1 MRNLTMLMD
10 YYELTMSNGY
20 FEKGFKDK
28 MVVFDMFYRK
38 NPDNG
43 GFVVSAGL
51 EQLIEYIENMHFS
64 KEDIEFLRSKGEF
77 SEGFLQYLADF
88 KFTGNIDALPEGT
101 ICYPNTPIVTV
112 TAPVIEA
119 QLIETMLL
127 LTMNF
132 QSLIATKASRIC
144 RTAAE
149 SGAVVMEF
157 GARRAHGGDAAI
169 LGARAAYIGGAAA
182 TATVMAD
189 ERFGV
194 PAIGTMAH
202 SWIQFFDNEYEAF
215 KAYAEVYPDNCT
227 LLIDTYDILNSGLV
241 NAIRVAK
248 EVLEPAGKRLKGV
261 RIDSGD
267 LAYFSKKIRKTLDA
281 HDMQDCKI
289 VVSNS
294 VDEFLMQSLKKQN
307 ASIDSYGVGERMI
320 TSKSDPVFGG
330 VYKLAAVQNDAGEF
344 VPKIKISEN
353 VEKITNPGRK
363 KLWRIY
369 SRETGYALAD
379 LITMYDEEVNGDEPF
394 AYVDPVKP
402 WKKMKFENVDVKE
415 LQVPIFRDGKLV
427 YDKPELDAIKA
438 YVTEQLDRLMQ
449 EDSRVIDGKKV
460 PFRLQQE
467 DFAQA
472 LGVPASQKYE
482 KIGDSY
488 LKRVFTLLRQYSDNP
503 VEDQLKLWDICI
515 FNYLI
520 GNTDNHIKN
529 IGLLYGKDRR
539 TIRLAP
545 AYDIVSTMIYEESTE
560 QMAMAIDGE
569 LDIRKITKESFRA
582 EARHIGLG
590 ERIAMRRFEQM
601 QNSFERALAQAKEE
615 IQDAG
620 YPGVE
625 EIYEKILRKNQ
636 PNHHLN
642 RQ

>member
-64 KEDIEFLRSKGEF
+64 GEDIEFLRSKGEF

-101 ICYPNTPIVTV
+101 ICYPNTPLVTV

-189 ERFGV
+189 EQFGV

-202 SWIQFFDNEYEAF
+202 SWIQFFDTEYEAF

-227 LLIDTYDILNSGLV
+227 LLIDTYDILNSGLL

-307 ASIDSYGVGERMI
+307 ASINSYGVGERMI
-320 TSKSDPVFGG
+320 TSKSDPIFGG

-379 LITMYDEEVNGDEPF
+379 LITMYDEVVNGDEPF

-402 WKKMKFENVDVKE
+402 WKKMRFENVDVKE

-438 YVTEQLDRLMQ
+438 YVTEQLDYQIWEEEQRFTNPHIHYVDL
-449 EDSRVIDGKKV
+449 SKKLYEV
-460 PFRLQQE
+460 KEEML
-467 DFAQA
+467 
-472 LGVPASQKYE
+472 SQ
-482 KIGDSY
+482 G
-488 LKRVFTLLRQYSDNP
+488 Q
-503 VEDQLKLWDICI
+503 
-515 FNYLI
+515 
-520 GNTDNHIKN
+520 
-529 IGLLYGKDRR
+529 
-539 TIRLAP
+539 
-545 AYDIVSTMIYEESTE
+545 
-560 QMAMAIDGE
+560 GE
-569 LDIRKITKESFRA
+569 L
-582 EARHIGLG
+582 H
-590 ERIAMRRFEQM
+590 
-601 QNSFERALAQAKEE
+601 
-615 IQDAG
+615 
-620 YPGVE
+620 
-625 EIYEKILRKNQ
+625 
-636 PNHHLN
+636 
-642 RQ
+642 